1 MHIVTNEAKPKVF
14 KELSPFQIG
23 AVPGHRAQEHL
34 FSIKSIIAMVEM
46 TNDTIGLQLFDCSKM
61 FDREVLVDCMDELYK
76 SNIKGKLYKLIFE
89 MNRDVRI
96 RFRTPVG
103 ESNVKEVGKTVAQG
117 SLEGALV
124 STNSVGNGVNDFFKD
139 SDKEV
144 EYGTMKVLPLQYVDD
159 IGRLTDSPE
168 SAQYGND
175 KLENL
180 AEIKLLDYN
189 LKKCSILIFGKRK
202 AREELRMK
210 FEEVIPTLY
219 GEKVTIKDQ
228 ETYLGDQLGFRVAES
243 VSLTIKKRIG
253 LIKKSIY
260 EVRAV
265 VEDCRSKVIGGI
277 KSGVLLWESCLIPFL
292 LYNCS
297 T

>member
-1 MHIVTNEAKPKVF
+1 MHIVINEAKPKVF

-103 ESNVKEVGKTVAQG
+103 ESNVKEVGQTVAQG
-117 SLEGALV
+117 SLEGAIM
-124 STNSVGNGVNDFFKD
+124 STNSVGNGTNDFFKD

-144 EYGTMKVLPLQYVDD
+144 DYGT
-159 IGRLTDSPE
+159 
-168 SAQYGND
+168 
-175 KLENL
+175 
-180 AEIKLLDYN
+180 
-189 LKKCSILIFGKRK
+189 
-202 AREELRMK
+202 
-210 FEEVIPTLY
+210 
-219 GEKVTIKDQ
+219 
-228 ETYLGDQLGFRVAES
+228 
-243 VSLTIKKRIG
+243 
-253 LIKKSIY
+253 
-260 EVRAV
+260 
-265 VEDCRSKVIGGI
+265 
-277 KSGVLLWESCLIPFL
+277 
-292 LYNCS
+292 
-297 T
+297 